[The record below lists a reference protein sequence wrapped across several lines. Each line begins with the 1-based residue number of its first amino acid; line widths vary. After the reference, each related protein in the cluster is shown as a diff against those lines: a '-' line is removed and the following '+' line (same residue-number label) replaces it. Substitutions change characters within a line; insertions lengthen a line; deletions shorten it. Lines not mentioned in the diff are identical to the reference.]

1 MHIFGNFV
9 NVKLLNF
16 LNEKIMHEG
25 IVTPSEIR
33 KTKEHLC
40 RNVHTP
46 NLWFSRFKIEKI

>member
-25 IVTPSEIR
+25 IVTPSEIQ
-33 KTKEHLC
+33 KNEGTLMQECAYSKFM
-40 RNVHTP
+40 V
-46 NLWFSRFKIEKI
+46 